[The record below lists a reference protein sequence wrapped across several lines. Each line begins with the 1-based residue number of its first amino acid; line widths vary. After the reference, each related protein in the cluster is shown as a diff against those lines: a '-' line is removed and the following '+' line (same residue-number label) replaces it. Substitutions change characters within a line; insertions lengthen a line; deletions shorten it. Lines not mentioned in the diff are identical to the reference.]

1 MFYILLA
8 ILASTAFGAGLKVS
22 ELAGRDRVVVA
33 FVNYAAGAVMAAAYW
48 ALFADAPLQ
57 LSMSTVYAGMFAGI
71 AWVVGLIAIMVSIK
85 ETGVALTTAISRLS
99 VIVPIAA
106 CVLLWDEH
114 LIGMEIAGVLLAVL
128 AVLLLSGRAASRGGK
143 VTAMG
148 VILLVFLFISQAAAQ
163 ISMKIKDEYSPK
175 EEITAFMMV
184 LFVTAAVLTGLL
196 VFIGKKKLSR
206 SNLLFGCALGLPN
219 VLSGSFLLEAFQEV
233 KGTIVYPVTSAGSV
247 LLLALLGV
255 FLWKEKLGRRAVAG
269 ILLTIAALVLI
280 NIGRGLKG
288 S

>member
-1 MFYILLA
+1 M
-8 ILASTAFGAGLKVS
+8 
-22 ELAGRDRVVVA
+22 VA
-33 FVNYAAGAVMAAAYW
+33 CM
-48 ALFADAPLQ
+48 
-57 LSMSTVYAGMFAGI
+57 
-71 AWVVGLIAIMVSIK
+71 
-85 ETGVALTTAISRLS
+85 
-99 VIVPIAA
+99 
-106 CVLLWDEH
+106 LLWNEH

-143 VTAMG
+143 ITAMG
-148 VILLVFLFISQAAAQ
+148 VVLLVFLFISQAAAQ

-196 VFIGKKKLSR
+196 VFIRKKKLTR

-255 FLWKEKLGRRAVAG
+255 FLWKEKLGKRAVAG

-280 NIGRGLKG
+280 NVGRGLKG